1 MRKESCRL
9 EILTHEKTLQ
19 VKTNYDK
26 IHRESI
32 YVRIIEIKVYIG
44 GVMSGKRKRSIIY
57 VKNRGRKPKA
67 LITFGGGKLNFL

>member
-1 MRKESCRL
+1 MKN
-9 EILTHEKTLQ
+9 TPQ
-19 VKTNYDK
+19 VETNNDK
-26 IHRESI
+26 IHSKSI

-44 GVMSGKRKRSIIY
+44 GVMSRKRKRSIIY